1 MLLFEAGLTIME
13 PCRQLVLSAE
23 DEVKLKRSN
32 LLSGVCLSTKLCI
45 FVVRSTIIIPYAV
58 IIYFY

>member
-1 MLLFEAGLTIME
+1 ME

>member
-1 MLLFEAGLTIME
+1 MD

-32 LLSGVCLSTKLCI
+32 LLSGVCLSTKLCT

-58 IIYFY
+58 II